1 MKRLFFAI
9 ALCAL
14 LSACEPGGVYDY
26 EVYTSSVSGDTCVR
40 DTVRGTAIVKVN
52 KIPMLGLLYEN
63 GGWYVFENWGRGSSR
78 RLTPLNLPD
87 GATVEGFRCEK
98 VDWVKIG
105 GFGERTLYPK
115 EKRRKYRDIARGARC

>member
-14 LSACEPGGVYDY
+14 LSACVPGGVYDY

-40 DTVRGTAIVKVN
+40 DTVRGTAIVKTN
-52 KIPMLGLLYEN
+52 QIPMLGLLYEN

-78 RLTPLNLPD
+78 KVTPLNLPE
-87 GATVEGFRCEK
+87 GARFEGFRCEK
-98 VDWVKIG
+98 VDWVNIG
-105 GFGERTLYPK
+105 FFGETKIYPGD
-115 EKRRKYRDIARGARC
+115 KRRKYRHLTHR